1 MSWMIKKVGKRK
13 GVFAEIKND
22 ANLPSEIKAAC
33 LSVLGDEPDAPSGV
47 RVEGYGHTYQGK
59 GSSFS
64 SIGKLEV
71 EPIQLTE

>member
-1 MSWMIKKVGKRK
+1 MSWMIKQIGERAAVKR
-13 GVFAEIKND
+13 AIASD
-22 ANLPSEIKAAC
+22 THLPSEIAAAV

-47 RVEGYGHTYQGK
+47 RVEGYGHTYQGP

-71 EPIQLTE
+71 EPVLLTK